1 LGMSQLVSLESAE
14 TGAVVSLQQAREVAF
29 SIRNTEDMKKVA
41 QALGKDIPEINE
53 FAIKVV
59 KKKQALGRWYKS
71 LPNASGKRNDLTS
84 SQRCDEVLNTAKAQ
98 KETNI
103 TRQSFSR
110 FVAMANCPDKVLERY
125 KNKANEE
132 KVLVKEVLIE
142 TFGREISKDEVTE
155 DMAQVAVE
163 RVINLEKM
171 TESNIK
177 DVVKDLVR
185 SVKDAEALEAAEA
198 AMQEV
203 APVDSGV
210 QAGQFWKLGDHILYC
225 GDTSGSEFVDFLSA
239 LPQKA
244 TFAFADPP
252 YGAEVDNWDSEFYWQ
267 HDYLQDAADVVAV
280 TPGIVSIFE
289 FARMTKMTYHWS
301 HATWITNGMTRGAL
315 GFGNWIYTALFAE
328 NKRHLGTNQQDF
340 FKVTIDNSETSETS
354 HRGRKPMRLITE
366 LLHMFS
372 GANTDGR
379 DALVLDP
386 FAGSGTTLLASESAH
401 IPCITGE
408 ISPEYCQNII
418 ARWEKMSSKNAE
430 VM

>member
-1 LGMSQLVSLESAE
+1 MSQLVSLTPAD

-41 QALGKDIPEINE
+41 QALGKEIPEINE
-53 FAIKVV
+53 FAVRII

-71 LPNASGKRNDLTS
+71 LPDGRKNSGFASIS
-84 SQRCDEVLNTAKAQ
+84 SERSDDITTTKAQ

-103 TRQSFSR
+103 TRQSFSK

-132 KVLVKEVLIE
+132 KIVVKEVLIE
-142 TFGREISKDEVTE
+142 TFGREISKDGVTE
-155 DMAQVAVE
+155 DMTEVAVE
-163 RVINLEKM
+163 RVVNLEKM

-185 SVKDAEALEAAEA
+185 SVKDVEALEAAKA
-198 AMQEV
+198 AMEEV
-203 APVDSGV
+203 APVDSGIL
-210 QAGQFWKLGDHILYC
+210 AGQFWKLGDHILYC

-289 FARMTKMTYHWS
+289 FAKMTKMTYHWS

-340 FKVTIDNSETSETS
+340 FRVTIDNSETSETS

-372 GANTDGR
+372 AVHTEGR

-386 FAGSGTTLLASESAH
+386 FAGSGTTLLAAESAQ

-408 ISPEYCQNII
+408 ISPEYCQKII
-418 ARWEKMSSKNAE
+418 ARWEKMSNKNAE

>member
-1 LGMSQLVSLESAE
+1 MSQLVSLTPAD

-41 QALGKDIPEINE
+41 QALGKEIPEINE
-53 FAIKVV
+53 FAVRII

-71 LPNASGKRNDLTS
+71 LPDGRKNSGFASIS
-84 SQRCDEVLNTAKAQ
+84 SERSDDITTTKAQ

-132 KVLVKEVLIE
+132 KIVVKEVLIE

-155 DMAQVAVE
+155 DMTEVAVE
-163 RVINLEKM
+163 RVVNLEKM

-185 SVKDAEALEAAEA
+185 SVKDVEALEAAKA
-198 AMQEV
+198 AMEEV
-203 APVDSGV
+203 APVDSGIL
-210 QAGQFWKLGDHILYC
+210 AGQFWKLGDHILYC

-289 FARMTKMTYHWS
+289 FAKMTKMTYHWS

-340 FKVTIDNSETSETS
+340 FRVTIDNSETSETS

-372 GANTDGR
+372 AVHTEGR

-386 FAGSGTTLLASESAH
+386 FAGSGTTLLAAESAQ

-408 ISPEYCQNII
+408 ISPEYCQKII
-418 ARWEKMSSKNAE
+418 ARWEKMSNKNAE

>member
-1 LGMSQLVSLESAE
+1 MSQLVSLTPAD

-41 QALGKDIPEINE
+41 QALGKEIPEINE
-53 FAIKVV
+53 FAVRII

-71 LPNASGKRNDLTS
+71 LPDGRKNSGFASIS
-84 SQRCDEVLNTAKAQ
+84 SERSDDITTTKAQ

-103 TRQSFSR
+103 TRQSFSK

-132 KVLVKEVLIE
+132 KIVVKEVLIE

-155 DMAQVAVE
+155 DMTEVAVE
-163 RVINLEKM
+163 RVVNLEKM

-185 SVKDAEALEAAEA
+185 SVKDVEALEAAKA
-198 AMQEV
+198 AMEEV
-203 APVDSGV
+203 APVDSGIL
-210 QAGQFWKLGDHILYC
+210 AGQFWKLGDHILYC

-289 FARMTKMTYHWS
+289 FAKMTKMTYHWS

-340 FKVTIDNSETSETS
+340 FRVTIDNSETSETS

-372 GANTDGR
+372 AIHTEGR

-386 FAGSGTTLLASESAH
+386 FAGSGTTLLAAESAQ

-408 ISPEYCQNII
+408 ISPEYCQKII
-418 ARWEKMSSKNAE
+418 ARWEKMSNKNAE